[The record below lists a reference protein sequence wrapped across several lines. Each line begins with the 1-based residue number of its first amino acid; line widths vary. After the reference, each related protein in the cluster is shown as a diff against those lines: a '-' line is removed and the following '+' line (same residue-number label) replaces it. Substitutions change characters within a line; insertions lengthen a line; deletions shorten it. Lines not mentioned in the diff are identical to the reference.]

1 MIRQIINIDHVD
13 HSRVLMSMGYSTS
26 NPASEVLCNQ
36 VVKMVDEGPKKLS
49 SVVNIVQITAKST
62 DCITTACG
70 TIKSPTFTR
79 LSQHADKVVYGVITA
94 GSQIDEMLFSCNDTV
109 DALIIDTYGSILVEL
124 GVDLLLEDV
133 ATQTGLYISLP
144 FSPGYCDYPLA
155 EQESI
160 FQALSD
166 EPLGVK
172 YHQGSFMMSPIKT
185 ISFIA
190 ALGPKELNTNPCSIC
205 TLDKC
210 QMRR

>member
-1 MIRQIINIDHVD
+1 
-13 HSRVLMSMGYSTS
+13 MGYSTS

-36 VVKMVDEGPKKLS
+36 VTKVLKDAPKEVS
-49 SVVNIVQITAKST
+49 SVVNIVPITTKST

-70 TIKSPTFTR
+70 TIKSPTFNR
-79 LSQHADKVVYGVITA
+79 LSQQADKVVYGVVTA
-94 GSQIDEMLFSCNDTV
+94 GSQLDEMLFSCNDTI
-109 DALIIDTYGSILVEL
+109 DALIIDTYGSALVEL
-124 GVDLLLEDV
+124 GVDLLLEKV
-133 ATQTGLYISLP
+133 AAQTGLYISLP

-155 EQESI
+155 EQENI
-160 FQALSD
+160 FQTLGS

-172 YHQGSFMMSPIKT
+172 YHKDSFMMSPIKT

-190 ALGPKELNTNPCSIC
+190 ALGTKELNTNPCSIC